1 MKSSSIFLERNKKL
15 FLFGIFALTMFVIA
29 PEIVAQGGLKIQSL
43 SEVQSTAEEGANTI
57 LEIAKYVLAAV
68 LAIALIFVVYALA
81 TNQPHAKEY
90 LLGWVIAVV
99 VIMIGFL
106 II

>member
-1 MKSSSIFLERNKKL
+1 MKTLGLFLVRNKRVVLSFFIVSVL
-15 FLFGIFALTMFVIA
+15 FFVA
-29 PEIVAQGGLKIQSL
+29 PEAIAQGGLKIQSL

-57 LEIAKYVLAAV
+57 LEVAKYVLAAV
-68 LAIALIFVVYALA
+68 LAVALIFVIYALA
-81 TNQPHAKEY
+81 TNNPHAKDY

-99 VIMIGFL
+99 VIMIAFL